1 MGRAPLRADGT
12 VRPRL
17 ESGEDGLHGDVLPAD
32 VRRCSVTRA
41 GRDRTRAGPCR
52 GFDVERYGSI

>member
-17 ESGEDGLHGDVLPAD
+17 KSGEDGLHGDVRVGED
-32 VRRCSVTRA
+32 
-41 GRDRTRAGPCR
+41 RDRR
-52 GFDVERYGSI
+52 GSGDTMSRRPMLAL